1 MNALTKETGSLWC
14 AKYEQA
20 GVARECSISD
30 RGARH
35 LPVAR
40 VRMRSALRKVTYVSG
55 LAGVVAIVL
64 GCVVSGLAYEGR
76 TGEGYSPLNHFV
88 SELGDAPYA
97 AAAWAFN
104 GGLFVGSLLLTVF
117 MLGLAAHMQG
127 WFRYLFG
134 IAGLV
139 TGVSGALVG
148 LLPMSADLDAHFAA
162 AMTFFNVG
170 LATTMLF
177 SLYVLFSRQDTFSK
191 WMALPGGITALSFF
205 SLLYLV
211 EPLVP
216 EGQRDKPIAEVLET
230 LLWNRPDVWQTA
242 IVEWVVVLA
251 VLGWVVSVAL
261 CLRRTCLRT

>member
-1 MNALTKETGSLWC
+1 
-14 AKYEQA
+14 
-20 GVARECSISD
+20 
-30 RGARH
+30 
-35 LPVAR
+35 
-40 VRMRSALRKVTYVSG
+40 MRSPLRKVTYFAGLSGVS
-55 LAGVVAIVL
+55 AIVL
-64 GCVVSGLAYEGR
+64 GCLISGLAYKGR

-97 AAAWAFN
+97 AADWAFN
-104 GGLFVGSLLLTVF
+104 GGLFLGGLLLTVF

-127 WFRYLFG
+127 WFRYPFG
-134 IAGLV
+134 LAGLV
-139 TGVSGALVG
+139 TGVAGTLVG
-148 LLPMSADLDAHFAA
+148 LLPMSGDLDAHFAA

-170 LATTMLF
+170 LGTTVLF
-177 SLYVLFSRQDTFSK
+177 SLYVLLARQKEFSK
-191 WMALPGGITALSFF
+191 WMALPGGITAFSFF

-251 VLGWVVSVAL
+251 VLGWVVSVSL
-261 CLRRTCLRT
+261 YLWRTQNGECLP